1 MRRTITW
8 TALLLVALA
17 GAARGQERP
26 TATAV
31 KIAEPPT
38 MDGDVLGDKAWTAAP
53 GISGFIQVAPFEGQ
67 PSSERTEV
75 RIAYTDTTLY
85 FGVICYDTEPS
96 GMVLT
101 DSRRD
106 SSLDDAD
113 SFQII
118 IDTYRDRQN
127 GFVFGTNPAGLEYD
141 GQVSNE
147 GQDSGGRAGGGQGN
161 QQGGSGG
168 GFNLNWDAA
177 WTVRTFTSDIGW
189 SAEFAIPFRSIRYPS
204 GGDRT
209 WGLNFQRNIRRR
221 NETAYWAPLPRQ
233 YELYRLSLA
242 GALVGLSI
250 SDQRNI
256 TLTPYVLGQA
266 LDNPRRADP
275 VAVGDV
281 GADLKYSLSPSL
293 TLDATYNTD
302 FAQVEV
308 DEEQINLDRFNLFF
322 PEKRP
327 FFLENAGL
335 FSVGN
340 PSEAELFFSR
350 RIGIGPGGIEI
361 PIAGGGRMSGKIGGT
376 SVGFLNLQTEA
387 VRDVTAANN
396 FTVARVQRELPNR
409 SAVGAIFTNRQ
420 GTGDLSP
427 PDDYGRTVGF
437 DGRLGYGQN
446 GLISGW
452 VARTQSPRL
461 SGNDYAF
468 RLGVRHSVQRFDAE
482 VNYTDLGDAFNP
494 QVGFLSRAAYRKS
507 DAFLM
512 TRWRPASFL
521 RLQEI
526 RPHTSFQAF
535 WDRDG
540 FQETGHWH
548 IDSHWEFRPGHEVHT
563 GMNLTRQGV
572 TEPFEIYPGI
582 FVPPGTYD
590 HAEAQIVSFTNRG
603 APISFNNRLVVGGF
617 FGGDRVSLN
626 PSVRLRVGDTMT
638 TDFSWTW
645 NDIHLPWG
653 DFATNLGR
661 LRVSY
666 SFTPRLFVQSLVQYN
681 DRAEIWS
688 ANLRFGWLH
697 RANTG
702 LFVVYN
708 DTDDTGIRGRPIT
721 GRSLIVKVSRL
732 IDLQN

>member
-1 MRRTITW
+1 MGRTILGTG
-8 TALLLVALA
+8 LLLISLVSATDA
-17 GAARGQERP
+17 QDRP

-38 MDGDVLGDKAWTAAP
+38 IDGDVLGDSAWATAQP
-53 GISGFIQVAPFEGQ
+53 VSGFIQVAPFEGQ

-75 RIAYTDTTLY
+75 RIVYTDTTLY
-85 FGVICYDTEPS
+85 FGVVCYDGEPT

-106 SSLDDAD
+106 SPLEDAD

-147 GQDSGGRAGGGQGN
+147 GQDTGGRVGGGQGN

-177 WTVRTFTSDIGW
+177 WTVRTRVSDFGW
-189 SAEFAIPFRSIRYPS
+189 SAEFAIPFRSIRYPAR
-204 GGDRT
+204 GDHA

-221 NETAYWAPLPRQ
+221 NERAYWSPVSRQ
-233 YELYRLSLA
+233 YDLYRLSLA

-250 SDQRNI
+250 PNQRNF
-256 TLTPYVLGQA
+256 TVTPYVLGQA
-266 LDNPRRADP
+266 LDNPRRAEP
-275 VAVGDV
+275 VALGDAGV
-281 GADLKYSLSPSL
+281 DLKYSLTPSL

-340 PSEAELFFSR
+340 PGEAELFFSR
-350 RIGIGPGGIEI
+350 RIGIGPNGREI
-361 PIAGGGRMSGKIGGT
+361 PIVGGARMSGRIGGT
-376 SVGFLNLQTEA
+376 SVGVLNMQTEELGG
-387 VRDVTAANN
+387 VTPGNN

-409 SAVGAIFTNRQ
+409 SAVGAVVTNRQ
-420 GTGDLSP
+420 GTGDLSSSN
-427 PDDYGRTVGF
+427 DYGRTVGV

-452 VARTQSPRL
+452 VARTETPGL
-461 SGNDYAF
+461 SGSEHAF

-482 VNYTDLGDAFNP
+482 MNFTDLGEAFNP
-494 QVGFLSRAAYRKS
+494 EVGFLSRAAYRKA
-507 DAFLM
+507 DASLM

-526 RPHTSFQAF
+526 RPHTSYQAF
-535 WDRDG
+535 WNRDG

-548 IDSHWEFRPGHEVHT
+548 LDSHWEFRAGHEVHT
-563 GMNLTRQGV
+563 GLNVTRQGV
-572 TEPFEIYPGI
+572 TVPFEIYPGV

-603 APISFNNRLVVGGF
+603 APISFNNRLVLGGF
-617 FGGDRVSLN
+617 FGGDRVAVT
-626 PSVRLRVGDTMT
+626 PSMLARVGDTLT
-638 TDFSWTW
+638 AELSWAW
-645 NDIHLPWG
+645 NDIDLPWG
-653 DFATNLGR
+653 DFQTNLSR

-666 SFTPRLFVQSLVQYN
+666 SFNPRIFVQSLLQYN

-697 RANTG
+697 QANTG

-708 DTDDTGIRGRPIT
+708 DTDDTGIRGRAIA
-721 GRSLIVKVSRL
+721 GRSLIVKISRL
-732 IDLQN
+732 IDLQH